1 MLGLGNRVT
10 NSYVQSSTPYV
21 NPSSFSNL
29 TLWLQFNKDIF
40 VNEPD
45 VGYSNDDSWSHN
57 DKIFRWQDQSGNNN
71 HAVQDTSGDKP
82 RSDMVDGNGLADKGS
97 VKFANRAKFMDLTEN
112 IELTGDFTIMIRFRL
127 TSTNNPIAFLGN
139 SATDLLKLEDSRDV
153 RAIIGGSGVSTW
165 YESSAAVLPEAD
177 PTKRSIITLT
187 RSSGALS
194 VHLNSGTAS
203 GSWKDIHD
211 DVDWDAAE
219 NHTDSDTFTISNIG
233 TTSDDNTNFNGNFF
247 DVLIYNGTAL
257 TTAQRKQ
264 NYDYLVGQTL

>member
-82 RSDMVDGNGLADKGS
+82 RAD
-97 VKFANRAKFMDLTEN
+97 
-112 IELTGDFTIMIRFRL
+112 I
-127 TSTNNPIAFLGN
+127 
-139 SATDLLKLEDSRDV
+139 
-153 RAIIGGSGVSTW
+153 
-165 YESSAAVLPEAD
+165 
-177 PTKRSIITLT
+177 
-187 RSSGALS
+187 
-194 VHLNSGTAS
+194 
-203 GSWKDIHD
+203 
-211 DVDWDAAE
+211 
-219 NHTDSDTFTISNIG
+219 
-233 TTSDDNTNFNGNFF
+233 
-247 DVLIYNGTAL
+247 
-257 TTAQRKQ
+257 
-264 NYDYLVGQTL
+264 